1 MNGMNAYQIGA
12 ELRAHILRHQRQGP
26 VDAKRLQALVADFC
40 GGEQHELIAP
50 LRHLLSSS
58 TFAIAAGTDPPLGD
72 QQNLQ
77 ILSHEL
83 AQVFSPL
90 LCDRLQPVLQG
101 LMGVAETHPIS
112 TRSAAPPSAVSAS
125 TTSELATRA
134 VTSPS
139 VGGGGKTSTNAVLAF
154 LSGVL
159 LMTLAGV
166 VLLVWQRQSTLAPA
180 APDTSTSAPAGAPEI
195 NSDPIN
201 SRALPVQPE
210 PRSES
215 SDQPITVSVADHA
228 LRSIQDLYNSLSAKD
243 FEKSRLLYG
252 SGAADQFTPG
262 FFNQFERVTT
272 QDLRITSQTGST
284 VNLEG
289 AVTFVWPDGSL
300 QSETRSFSV
309 DTSTEPALITA
320 SEFGRVITPRR

>member
-50 LRHLLSSS
+50 LRHLVSSS
-58 TFAIAAGTDPPLGD
+58 TFAIAAGTYPPLGD

-90 LCDRLQPVLQG
+90 LCDRIQPVLEG
-101 LMGVAETHPIS
+101 LLGVAETHPIS
-112 TRSAAPPSAVSAS
+112 TSSAAPPSAFSAS
-125 TTSELATRA
+125 T
-134 VTSPS
+134 PS
-139 VGGGGKTSTNAVLAF
+139 GTVIGCVNDSSASRDGKPGTVAVLAF
-154 LSGVL
+154 LSGML
-159 LMTLAGV
+159 MMTLAGIG
-166 VLLVWQRQSTLAPA
+166 LLVWQRQSTLAPA
-180 APDTSTSAPAGAPEI
+180 APDTSISAPAGAPEI
-195 NSDPIN
+195 SSDPVN

-210 PRSES
+210 PRSAS
-215 SDQPITVSVADHA
+215 SDQPFTVSVADRA
-228 LRSIQDLYNSLSAKD
+228 LRSIQDLYNLLSAKD
-243 FEKSRLLYG
+243 FAKSRLLYG

>member
-1 MNGMNAYQIGA
+1 MYAHQIGTR
-12 ELRAHILRHQRQGP
+12 LREQILRDHQSGRP
-26 VDAKRLQALVADFC
+26 VDPKRLQALIADLC
-40 GGEQHELIAP
+40 GAEEQELMAP
-50 LRHLLSSS
+50 LRHLVLSGTFS
-58 TFAIAAGTDPPLGD
+58 TAAGMDPPLTDGRY
-72 QQNLQ
+72 LH
-77 ILSHEL
+77 ILSDEL
-83 AQVFSPL
+83 VEVFAPT
-90 LCDRLQPVLQG
+90 LCTRMQPVLQG
-101 LMGVAETHPIS
+101 LMGMAATTSTTHGAVIQPERIKG
-112 TRSAAPPSAVSAS
+112 PS
-125 TTSELATRA
+125 TSELATGA
-134 VTSPS
+134 VASPL

-159 LMTLAGV
+159 VMTLAGV

-195 NSDPIN
+195 SSDPVN
-201 SRALPVQPE
+201 SRALPLQPE
-210 PRSES
+210 PRSAS
-215 SDQPITVSVADHA
+215 SDQPITVSVADRA

-252 SGAADQFTPG
+252 SGAADQFTPV

-284 VNLEG
+284 LNLEG
-289 AVTFVWPDGSL
+289 VVTFVWPDGSL

-309 DTSTEPALITA
+309 DTSTAPAFITA